1 MLSGIINAACEGSP
15 ARLPGSG
22 PINDALAATTGVG
35 ARDEIEGM
43 PLPALAGLGWPLI
56 IPPCISATISD
67 DRFALDRDPEI
78 PLWQHADVRPLE
90 LGFSRKLDGDGAG
103 WGEVAL
109 ETGENL
115 IERAKAGGE
124 QTTAGA
130 DLAACLSAIRQ
141 VRRAGRAPDCRAA
154 RSTWPRSEALSGTGT
169 VMGAKKSVSKR
180 WLIFRVPMVRIRFP
194 PARSLLQ
201 T

>member
-1 MLSGIINAACEGSP
+1 MRLLSAFGTAEPGFASLTLSGIINAACEGSP

-90 LGFSRKLDGDGAG
+90 LGFSRKLDGDG
-103 WGEVAL
+103 
-109 ETGENL
+109 
-115 IERAKAGGE
+115 
-124 QTTAGA
+124 
-130 DLAACLSAIRQ
+130 
-141 VRRAGRAPDCRAA
+141 
-154 RSTWPRSEALSGTGT
+154 
-169 VMGAKKSVSKR
+169 
-180 WLIFRVPMVRIRFP
+180 P
-194 PARSLLQ
+194 PAIETRKCVGTAEAAFPSGRRCP
-201 T
+201 TG